1 MAITGNS
8 LKRLRIEAG
17 LTQKRLAEL
26 VGVSQAHIA
35 KIEREKVDPRL
46 STINKILDVLTRG
59 KKVKCR
65 DLMTKGVIF
74 AKSNSSVFKVS
85 EAMVRKAISQ
95 MPVLERGRVIG
106 TITEEDIIRNLN
118 ADIAKKKVKE
128 IMGPPLPMVSEETPI
143 DSIRPLLER
152 HLGVLVTRDREIV
165 GIITRS
171 DLLKTIG

>member
-1 MAITGNS
+1 MTITGNS
-8 LKRLRIEAG
+8 IKRLRTEAG

-35 KIEREKVDPRL
+35 KIEGEKVDPRL
-46 STINKILDVLTRG
+46 STINKILEVLTSG

-65 DLMTKGVIF
+65 DLMTRGVIF
-74 AKSNSSVFKVS
+74 AKPNSSVFKVS
-85 EAMVRKAISQ
+85 EVMVRNAISQ
-95 MPVLERGRVIG
+95 MPVLDKGRVIG

-118 ADIAKKKVKE
+118 ADIAEEKVKE
-128 IMGPPLPMVSEETPI
+128 IMGPPLPMASEETPI
-143 DSIRPLLER
+143 DFIRSLLER
-152 HLGVLVTRDREIV
+152 HPGVLVTRGKEIV